1 MLNLNNLFFLSF
13 IKNFINILLSIFFRP
28 ISHLFP
34 KGNIVILGTYS
45 RHKYGEN
52 TKYLFE
58 YLADKKD
65 MEAYWIT
72 DNKQIIS
79 HLNKSGF
86 NYISFRSPIKMI
98 WILLR
103 AKVIVDSGTGYFNP
117 FDILNTKKVIKISTL
132 HGNGPKATVSRFN
145 ASSDSEVAIKE
156 ILSHYQFN
164 YVNYPSNYSAIKV
177 GRRNHLLPNEKIISL
192 GYPRCD
198 QYFDKDLV
206 TQFYKNKKTAQSLC
220 TDYKSNSKIILY
232 TPTWRP
238 YEYNFPL
245 AQMDGMDLNIF
256 DDWLDSNNIFFFFSV
271 HTAHQPENIPKNLK
285 KIIYIDPSS
294 NPFFDINV
302 FMMEVDIL
310 INDYSTTSTEFSLL
324 NRPQLFFMPDYE
336 YYDAEKGFVE
346 NYRDLL
352 PGKEIVNYNDLI
364 HSLNLIFEDEKG
376 YIDKYNIKRNEL
388 LDKYYDLKTGN
399 SSKLF
404 YSFIKNILN

>member
-1 MLNLNNLFFLSF
+1 MNYSKLTIFL
-13 IKNFINILLSIFFRP
+13 NILLSPFF
-28 ISHLFP
+28 SFLSSLFP
-34 KGNIVILGTYS
+34 KGNIVLLGTYS

-58 YLADKKD
+58 YLAKKED
-65 MEAYWIT
+65 IDAYWIT
-72 DNKQIIS
+72 DNKQIIT
-79 HLNKSGF
+79 HLKNSGF
-86 NYISFRSPIKMI
+86 NHIGLRSPIKMF

-103 AKVIVDSGTGYFNP
+103 AKIIIDSGTGYFNP
-117 FDILNTKKVIKISTL
+117 FGVLNTNKVTKISTL
-132 HGNGPKATVSRFN
+132 HGNGPKATVSRYI
-145 ASSDSEVAIKE
+145 AAIDGGGIKE
-156 ILSHYQFN
+156 ILNHHQFN

-220 TDYKSNSKIILY
+220 SDYKSNSKIILY

-238 YEYNFPL
+238 YKFNFPL
-245 AQMDGMDLNIF
+245 DQMDGMDLNTF
-256 DDWLDSNNIFFFFSV
+256 DEWLDSNNIFFFFSV
-271 HTAHQPENIPKNLK
+271 HTAHQPENIPKGLK

-294 NPFFDINV
+294 SPFFDINE

-324 NRPQLFFMPDYE
+324 NRPQLFFMPDYHH
-336 YYDAEKGFVE
+336 YNAEKGFVE
-346 NYRDLL
+346 DYRHLL

-364 HSLNLIFEDEKG
+364 SSLNLIFKDEKG
-376 YIDKYNIKRNEL
+376 FIDKYNEKRTEL
-388 LDKYYDLKTGN
+388 LDKYYDLKTGD
-399 SSKLF
+399 SAKLF